1 MTTLTG
7 LMLTLI
13 WAGDLGNHVR
23 ESSEESQLA
32 NPGSCSTESKEA
44 ISHLSTSDEYSG
56 DGTQIEKV
64 LIKNIFT
71 KTFCCCVV
79 LFLNQTK
86 QVCGIGKNDTF

>member
-64 LIKNIFT
+64 LN
-71 KTFCCCVV
+71 TFSQRTFVAV
-79 LFLNQTK
+79 LYPL
-86 QVCGIGKNDTF
+86 